1 VVVHALG
8 SASEVTSIPSPYAHI
23 AETSRFS
30 RESPLTFGIPPD
42 RAAVGRYGRGRGS
55 TVGPARGE
63 TTVDLWTEA
72 FEEMNAIDPKQ
83 LNLEQRLRRA
93 EVKALLVIAQELVAL
108 RERGSANAG

>member
-1 VVVHALG
+1 MARR
-8 SASEVTSIPSPYAHI
+8 PSPLPFRRVSGLGVATVAAGHPQR
-23 AETSRFS
+23 ARP
-30 RESPLTFGIPPD
+30 RE
-42 RAAVGRYGRGRGS
+42 
-55 TVGPARGE
+55 RGE

-108 RERGSANAG
+108 RESGTGGAG

>member
-1 VVVHALG
+1 MNRG
-8 SASEVTSIPSPYAHI
+8 
-23 AETSRFS
+23 
-30 RESPLTFGIPPD
+30 PLTFAIPPD
-42 RAAVGRYGRGRGS
+42 ERSRGRYGRGRGRPRWAPP
-55 TVGPARGE
+55 VRGE

-108 RERGSANAG
+108 RERGSSSVG

>member
-1 VVVHALG
+1 MSGLGVATVAAGHPRRAL
-8 SASEVTSIPSPYAHI
+8 P
-23 AETSRFS
+23 
-30 RESPLTFGIPPD
+30 RE
-42 RAAVGRYGRGRGS
+42 
-55 TVGPARGE
+55 RGE

-108 RERGSANAG
+108 RESGTGGAG